1 MVILKCYFS
10 YIKINFIILLASKY
24 KISICY
30 YYCWLDT
37 CGLLVIAGI
46 ILPAIKTVLIKIF
59 SGYNSFLL
67 KTGRWFSPGTAVF
80 YLRQVG
86 DFLRVQQFLTW
97 DRSVIFSGYTSFLL
111 ETDRWFSPG
120 TPVSS
125 TNKTDHHEIT
135 KILLKVALNTIT
147 LTLITESIHLL
158 DNNYSLVVSSF
169 LLRIYC
175 LWWTSRHTRKNKGRW
190 FSPGTPVSSTNKTD
204 RHEITKIL
212 LKVALNTITLTLIT

>member
-59 SGYNSFLL
+59 SGYTSFLL

-97 DRSVIFSGYTSFLL
+97 DRSMIFSGYTSFLL
-111 ETDRWFSPG
+111 ETGRWFSPG
-120 TPVSS
+120 TAVSYLRQIG
-125 TNKTDHHEIT
+125 DFHR
-135 KILLKVALNTIT
+135 VQQF
-147 LTLITESIHLL
+147 LTWDRSVIFSG
-158 DNNYSLVVSSF
+158 YSSF
-169 LLRIYC
+169 LLE
-175 LWWTSRHTRKNKGRW
+175 TGRW
-190 FSPGTPVSSTNKTD
+190 FSPGTPVSYLRQIGDFLRVHQSLPPIK
-204 RHEITKIL
+204 
-212 LKVALNTITLTLIT
+212 LTTMK